1 MAWQEPLVLVL
12 QVPQELGRA
21 LPLLALAQAAEP
33 QALGQA
39 LPLLV
44 LAQAA
49 ALERRVPL

>member
-1 MAWQEPLVLVL
+1 
-12 QVPQELGRA
+12 
-21 LPLLALAQAAEP
+21 LALEQAAEP

-39 LPLLV
+39 VPLSV

>member
-1 MAWQEPLVLVL
+1 LQEPQAL
-12 QVPQELGRA
+12 ERA
-21 LPLLALAQAAEP
+21 LPLLALALEQAAEP

-39 LPLLV
+39 LPLSV

>member
-1 MAWQEPLVLVL
+1 MAWQEPLVLVLVL

-33 QALGQA
+33 QAQA
-39 LPLLV
+39 LPLSV